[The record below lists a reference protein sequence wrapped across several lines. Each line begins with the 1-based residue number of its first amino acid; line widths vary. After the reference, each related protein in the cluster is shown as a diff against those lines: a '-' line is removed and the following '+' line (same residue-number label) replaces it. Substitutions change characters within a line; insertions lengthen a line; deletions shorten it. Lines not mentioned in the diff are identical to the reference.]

1 MSKGIIIFAQN
12 NEYVDY
18 AQQACACAGYARK
31 NLSLFDEDMSSN
43 KYRNFR
49 IK

>member
-18 AQQACACAGYARK
+18 AKQACACAGYARK
-31 NLSLFDEDMSSN
+31 NLSLFDEICLITN
-43 KYRNFR
+43 TFEFQL
-49 IK
+49 